1 MNKEHLW
8 CAIEVADVQRVA
20 QETVG
25 RELTRTELEHLQAQ
39 INENLDWYGTISQA
53 VQQLDDTSAN

>member
-8 CAIEVADVQRVA
+8 CTIAIADVQRVA

-25 RELTRTELEHLQAQ
+25 RELSRTELEHLQAQ
-39 INENLDWYGTISQA
+39 LNDNLDWYNTISQA
-53 VQQLDDTSAN
+53 VQQLDEPSAN